1 MTLSAAIYDTSLQDF
16 QYLEQPRV
24 RQTQIF
30 QLSVN
35 KTSIWEFYLS
45 IWSIWREIL
54 LDPTMI
60 RTHVRKPASSIDML
74 ATAAVLGLISRLMY
88 SLPPPE
94 RSESPKGIVEYPT
107 YRPGSIITAGLSSAV
122 IWEINAPLW
131 VQIHQPTVFL
141 DIIVSNGQN
150 CPSDLVVKTCK

>member
-1 MTLSAAIYDTSLQDF
+1 MTLSAAIYDNSLQDF

-74 ATAAVLGLISRLMY
+74 ATATVLGLISRLMY
-88 SLPPPE
+88 SLPQPE
-94 RSESPKGIVEYPT
+94 RSASPKGIVEYPT
-107 YRPGSIITAGLSSAV
+107 CRPGSIITAGLSSAG